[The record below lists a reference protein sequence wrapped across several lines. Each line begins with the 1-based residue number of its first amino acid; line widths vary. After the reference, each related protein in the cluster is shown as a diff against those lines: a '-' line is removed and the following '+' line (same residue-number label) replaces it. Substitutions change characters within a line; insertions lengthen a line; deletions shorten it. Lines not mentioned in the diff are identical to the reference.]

1 MKIKTKLQIVTV
13 LSLTVALVIGAILFF
28 SAHQVNDAIKK
39 DRAADEIIRG
49 LFELNILTNEYLMQH
64 EERAK
69 TQWQVKH
76 DSIKRFLEEVEVKS
90 PEKIVLLKRMRENH
104 ESIKTTF
111 FQMVSNYEGYRD
123 VEEGI
128 SQELNEMLVGNLDV
142 KSRSMVS
149 DAYQLAEISS
159 AKVAASQQRAYL
171 LVVLFALMMAVVVAA
186 VSFLINGSVVKPVR
200 KLHEGTEII
209 GAGDLTYKVGT
220 MAKDEV
226 GQLSRAFDRMTNELK
241 ESFAGLE
248 KEIAERKQAEE
259 RIRKLN
265 RVYAMLSDINQ
276 AIVRIREPQALFEK
290 ACSIAVEKGGFRMA
304 WVGLVDESS
313 QKIRVVAHVGG
324 ADAYFEK
331 LDISLRD
338 KPLSYCPID
347 CALREKRHAIC
358 NVIPND
364 AHMAPCQMV
373 ASELGFRSSASFPLI
388 VFDKNRGTFNLYA
401 AEPDFFDEEELKL
414 LDELA
419 MDLSFAMEFREQE
432 AERMRAEEEIEGL
445 AKFPSENPSPVLRI
459 ERDGTL
465 LYANEASY
473 TLLHD
478 WQLEIGKPAP
488 LVLRKAASETLIQQA
503 GKIIDTEHGHRV
515 ISFFVAPIVN
525 AGYANF
531 YGRDVTDR
539 RRAEEALHESEDRY
553 RDLVEYSQDLIYTH
567 DLQGQF
573 LSVNPAV
580 AKLFGHDRSTLL
592 NMNVRDILAPEVRDQ
607 FSSYL
612 DTIRRDGVAK
622 GLMLVQTGT
631 GERRILEYNNTLRT
645 EGVASPIVRGMC
657 HDVTE
662 LKRAE
667 QALQESEKRYR
678 ILVETSPDAITLFD
692 LNLNIIMVNR
702 PALTLYGYEREEE
715 VIGKSVLDYL
725 VPEELA
731 RATEDIGRVLETGS
745 IGTVE
750 YTLQKK
756 DGTLFPAE
764 LRASLIQDKGKKPS
778 AILLVS
784 RDITERKQAE
794 KVFRE
799 SEERYRTLAESAEDA
814 IFILDSEGHFQY
826 INQFGAIQLEGDP
839 GKIIGKT
846 LSQVFPPEVAE
857 KQMLALKTVLESRKP
872 FFQEINIVRPTG
884 DIYSDV
890 RLIPILAK
898 SGEVQSVMGIA
909 RDITERKRAEEAL
922 RESEERFR
930 ELYDHAPVGYHEYD
944 SNGRITRVNR
954 TDLEMLGY
962 TAEEMIGQPIWKFSV
977 GEEIVRQQVL
987 EKLAGSRPPGQ
998 NLERTY
1004 KRKDGTTFP
1013 VLVEDRL
1020 IRDESGRIKGIRCTI
1035 QDITDRKRGEES
1047 LKQSEE
1053 NARQLAQENA
1063 IMAEIGRIISSTL
1076 NIDEIYQSFSEE
1088 VKKIISFDRI
1098 VINVIDTEKNTVKNV
1113 YMAGKELQDRNV
1125 KDVYP
1130 LEGSGN
1136 AEMVRTQ
1143 STFLIQTEDFSEYED
1158 RFPMLLST
1166 FQAGF
1171 RSIMN
1176 VPLLSK
1182 GKVVGGLLLR
1192 SYKPYAYTDKDVRLA
1207 ERIGSQIAGAIAN
1220 AQLYTER
1227 IQAEEERKALQ
1238 EQLRQ
1243 SQKMEAIGRLAGGVA
1258 HDFNNLLTV
1267 IKGYSQLSLAEIKE
1281 DNPLRE
1287 NIEEIRKATDRAADL
1302 TRQLLAFSRR
1312 QVMEMRVLDVNE
1324 HLQSLDKMLR
1334 RLIGEDIQLV
1344 STLAE
1349 DVGRVRADPGQIEQ
1363 LIMNLAVNARD
1374 AMPNG
1379 GKLTI
1384 ETANVGLDQAY
1395 ARAHV
1400 AVTPGRYVMISV
1412 SDTGVGMTPEVRDR
1426 VFEPFF
1432 TTKEKGKG
1440 TGLGLSTVY
1449 GVVKQSNGNIW
1460 VYSEPGKGTAFKIY
1474 LPRVD
1479 DPLEEL
1485 RKKLADG
1492 ELPRGSE
1499 TIFIVEDEKEVLKL
1513 AGRLLK
1519 RQGYHVLEAS
1529 NGEEA
1534 LKVCKERK
1542 EPFHLL
1548 LTDVV
1553 MPQMS
1558 GRQLAEQLKRVC
1570 QDFKVLYMSGYTDNA
1585 ITHHGVLERGM
1596 NYLQKPFT
1604 VEGLARKVREV
1615 LNG

>member
-1 MKIKTKLQIVTV
+1 MCINVIKGDVDPKLPFYTEGGSFYMNGTSRFLATV
-13 LSLTVALVIGAILFF
+13 SEEAKGETRNVCNQAGYESVALVPIRLKDQILGLIHVADSWEGMVPLKTVEVLEKAGMQLGAAILR
-28 SAHQVNDAIKK
+28 K
-39 DRAADEIIRG
+39 RA
-49 LFELNILTNEYLMQH
+49 
-64 EERAK
+64 
-69 TQWQVKH
+69 
-76 DSIKRFLEEVEVKS
+76 
-90 PEKIVLLKRMRENH
+90 
-104 ESIKTTF
+104 
-111 FQMVSNYEGYRD
+111 
-123 VEEGI
+123 
-128 SQELNEMLVGNLDV
+128 
-142 KSRSMVS
+142 
-149 DAYQLAEISS
+149 
-159 AKVAASQQRAYL
+159 
-171 LVVLFALMMAVVVAA
+171 
-186 VSFLINGSVVKPVR
+186 
-200 KLHEGTEII
+200 
-209 GAGDLTYKVGT
+209 
-220 MAKDEV
+220 
-226 GQLSRAFDRMTNELK
+226 
-241 ESFAGLE
+241 
-248 KEIAERKQAEE
+248 
-259 RIRKLN
+259 
-265 RVYAMLSDINQ
+265 
-276 AIVRIREPQALFEK
+276 
-290 ACSIAVEKGGFRMA
+290 
-304 WVGLVDESS
+304 
-313 QKIRVVAHVGG
+313 QK
-324 ADAYFEK
+324 
-331 LDISLRD
+331 
-338 KPLSYCPID
+338 
-347 CALREKRHAIC
+347 
-358 NVIPND
+358 
-364 AHMAPCQMV
+364 
-373 ASELGFRSSASFPLI
+373 
-388 VFDKNRGTFNLYA
+388 
-401 AEPDFFDEEELKL
+401 
-414 LDELA
+414 
-419 MDLSFAMEFREQE
+419 
-432 AERMRAEEEIEGL
+432 
-445 AKFPSENPSPVLRI
+445 
-459 ERDGTL
+459 
-465 LYANEASY
+465 
-473 TLLHD
+473 
-478 WQLEIGKPAP
+478 
-488 LVLRKAASETLIQQA
+488 
-503 GKIIDTEHGHRV
+503 
-515 ISFFVAPIVN
+515 
-525 AGYANF
+525 
-531 YGRDVTDR
+531 
-539 RRAEEALHESEDRY
+539 ALHESEDRY
-553 RDLVEYSQDLIYTH
+553 RDLVENSQDLIYTH
-567 DLQGQF
+567 DLEGQF

-580 AKLFGHDRSTLL
+580 AKLLGQDQSTLL
-592 NMNVRDILAPEVRDQ
+592 NMNVRSILAPEVRDQ

-622 GLMLVQTGT
+622 GLMSVQTAT
-631 GERRILEYNNTLRT
+631 GERRILEYNNTVRT
-645 EGVASPIVRGMC
+645 EDVVSPIVRGMC

-667 QALQESEKRYR
+667 QALRESEERYR
-678 ILVETSPDAITLFD
+678 TLVETSPDAITLFD

-715 VIGKSVLDYL
+715 AIGKSVLDYL

-731 RATEDIGRVLETGS
+731 RAREDIGKVLETGS

-750 YTLQKK
+750 YTLLKK
-756 DGTLFPAE
+756 DGALFPAE
-764 LRASLIQDKGKKPS
+764 LRATVILDKEKKPG

-784 RDITERKQAE
+784 
-794 KVFRE
+794 
-799 SEERYRTLAESAEDA
+799 
-814 IFILDSEGHFQY
+814 
-826 INQFGAIQLEGDP
+826 
-839 GKIIGKT
+839 
-846 LSQVFPPEVAE
+846 
-857 KQMLALKTVLESRKP
+857 
-872 FFQEINIVRPTG
+872 
-884 DIYSDV
+884 
-890 RLIPILAK
+890 
-898 SGEVQSVMGIA
+898 

-922 RESEERFR
+922 RENEERFR

-944 SNGRITRVNR
+944 SKGRITRVNR

-962 TAEEMIGQPIWKFSV
+962 TAEEMIGQPIWKFNV
-977 GEEIVRQQVL
+977 GEHIARQQVL
-987 EKLAGSRPPGQ
+987 DKLAGSSPPGQ

-1004 KRKDGTTFP
+1004 RRKDGTTLP

-1020 IRDESGRIKGIRCTI
+1020 IRDENGRIKGIRCTI

-1047 LKQSEE
+1047 LRQSEE
-1053 NARQLAQENA
+1053 NARLLARENA
-1063 IMAEIGRIISSTL
+1063 TMAEIGRIISSTL

-1098 VINVIDTEKNTVKNV
+1098 VINVIDTEKNTVKNI
-1113 YMAGKELQDRNV
+1113 
-1125 KDVYP
+1125 YP

-1136 AEMVRTQ
+1136 AEMVRTG
-1143 STFLIQTEDFSEYED
+1143 STFLIQTEDFSGYED
-1158 RFPMLLST
+1158 RFPTLVST

-1182 GKVVGGLLLR
+1182 GKVIGGLLLR
-1192 SYKPYAYTDKDVRLA
+1192 SYKPYAYTDKDVKLA

-1227 IQAEEERKALQ
+1227 IQAEEEREALQ

-1281 DNPLRE
+1281 DDPLRE

-1312 QVMEMRVLDVNE
+1312 QVMEMSVLDVNE

-1344 STLAE
+1344 SIPAE
-1349 DVGRVRADPGQIEQ
+1349 DLGRVRADPGQVEQ

-1384 ETANVGLDQAY
+1384 ETANVDLDQAY

-1449 GVVKQSNGNIW
+1449 GIVKQSNGNIW
-1460 VYSEPGKGTAFKIY
+1460 VYSEPGNGTTFKIY
-1474 LPRVD
+1474 LPRLD
-1479 DPLEEL
+1479 EPLEEL
-1485 RKKLADG
+1485 RKKVVDG

-1499 TIFIVEDEKEVLKL
+1499 TIFIVEDEKEVLTL

-1542 EPFHLL
+1542 EPIHLL

-1558 GRQLAEQLKRVC
+1558 GRQLAEQLKQVC